1 MTPIIRCS
9 FCEKTRNEVQ
19 KLVAGPSN
27 GDNTVYICNECIEVS
42 YNAIR
47 KKKSRTDGELS
58 IPPPEEIKEYLDQY
72 IVEQDHAKIALSVA
86 LYNHY
91 KRIENPVVDG
101 TELRKS
107 NVLLIGPSGTGK
119 TLLVKTIAS
128 LMDIPFVHSDAT
140 TLTESGYVGQDVD
153 SLVERLVQAANG
165 NIERAQ
171 KGIIYIDEIDKKS
184 KRTEGATN
192 RDVSGEGVQQ
202 ALLKI
207 VEGASV
213 KLPSGL
219 TFDTS
224 NILFIAAGAFVG
236 LEDIIR
242 ENRKVGSKMG
252 FNAKVDKDTATK
264 LLLEVT
270 PEDLIRFGLIP
281 EFVGRFPTVV
291 PLHELDTDML
301 VKIMTE
307 PKNCLVDQYKGLF
320 KLDNVELE
328 FDSEYIND
336 VAQKTKSQKTGARGL
351 QTMLEKTLLKTQF
364 QLPRLR
370 KEGVMKVVIDA
381 TGLPNLHYEKKRMND
396 E

>member
-1 MTPIIRCS
+1 MTTTIRCS

-19 KLVAGPSN
+19 KLVAGPNN
-27 GDNTVYICNECIEVS
+27 GAGTVYICNECIEVS

-47 KKKSRTDGELS
+47 KKKNNSEDNTV
-58 IPPPEEIKEYLDQY
+58 IPSPEEIKDYLDQY
-72 IVEQDHAKIALSVA
+72 IVEQEHAKIALSVA

-91 KRIENPVVDG
+91 KRIETPIVDG

-119 TLLVKTIAS
+119 TLLVKTIAT
-128 LMDIPFVHSDAT
+128 LLDLPFVHSDAT

-184 KRTEGATN
+184 KRSEGATN

-207 VEGASV
+207 VEGASI
-213 KLPSGL
+213 KLPSGH

-291 PLHELDTDML
+291 PLHELDKDML

-351 QTMLEKTLLKTQF
+351 QTILEKTLLKTQF